1 MIPKHIPTKS
11 IIIEMHDRSPAL
23 IVGTLELMD
32 HQDVEVFLS
41 TLQQPA
47 QEEQASGTYDLLS
60 EENLEDHELQ
70 ELLAGRLH
78 EEIEIGSL
86 SLEGITLAMREDFI
100 FRLDAYLYQ
109 AEPEIS
115 M

>member
-11 IIIEMHDRSPAL
+11 IILAMHDRSPSL
-23 IVGTLELMD
+23 IIGTLELMD
-32 HQDVEVFLS
+32 QTDVEAFLHA
-41 TLQQPA
+41 LQQAPHNDRDIGHY
-47 QEEQASGTYDLLS
+47 ELLS
-60 EENLEDHELQ
+60 EENLEDHDLQ

-78 EEIEIGSL
+78 EELEIGSL

-100 FRLDAYLYQ
+100 FRLEAYLYQ
-109 AEPEIS
+109 AEPEVS